1 MDKNLNGSFRKK
13 KIYFSQVSNAAL
25 RDIELSLKAKGLY
38 ALIQS
43 YITIEDFT
51 LYKSTLKN
59 SCIEGEKAFESTWKE
74 LKEKGYLI
82 QYRMQTSKG
91 TYYYEYELLDEANL
105 ELANEVHSSQNR
117 KNKFEKS
124 HTPKKVGM
132 DNYNKTI
139 PTKKE
144 VMDKG
149 PHGKVGVY
157 NNTDI
162 TNTDLNNTNTSS
174 SSRELIKEFENN
186 ICQLKKTTKPKFQKI
201 INENNKDMV
210 LAVIDECTNTN
221 VKSYLGFEVA
231 FNSYIKRNCKT
242 REDVIKA
249 AAEYRKNKKINRT
262 YSKKTKKELNDPSPE
277 KFNNFKPR
285 EYDYDELERKMLGW
299 DKTESDF

>member
-1 MDKNLNGSFRKK
+1 
-13 KIYFSQVSNAAL
+13 
-25 RDIELSLKAKGLY
+25 
-38 ALIQS
+38 
-43 YITIEDFT
+43 
-51 LYKSTLKN
+51 
-59 SCIEGEKAFESTWKE
+59 
-74 LKEKGYLI
+74 
-82 QYRMQTSKG
+82 
-91 TYYYEYELLDEANL
+91 
-105 ELANEVHSSQNR
+105 
-117 KNKFEKS
+117 
-124 HTPKKVGM
+124 M

-242 REDVIKA
+242 
-249 AAEYRKNKKINRT
+249 
-262 YSKKTKKELNDPSPE
+262 KEELPKE
-277 KFNNFKPR
+277 AR
-285 EYDYDELERKMLGW
+285 EYV
-299 DKTESDF
+299 DFIEKIKKLIEHIAKKQKKNSMIHHQKSSITLNHENMTMMS